1 MDALLG
7 VTNVPNGVWID
18 EEGMIVRPAEPAF
31 PERNPGQPRAAS
43 GTVPEDMP
51 ERMRETLAEAQKIRI
66 DPHKYTAALR
76 DWAENGER
84 SRYRLS
90 PQEVI
95 ERSGA
100 RDAAEAMAAACFELG
115 HHLWRAGF
123 PDLAPRYWRRAHEL
137 HPGNWTYKRQAWQL
151 ADPLQ
156 GPSEL
161 YESDWLSDVRKIGAE
176 NYYPTLDM

>member
-1 MDALLG
+1 VDALLG

-43 GTVPEDMP
+43 GTVRDDMP
-51 ERMRETLAEAQKIRI
+51 ERMREMLAEAQKIRI

-76 DWAENGER
+76 DWVENGER

-90 PQEVI
+90 PQEVM

-100 RDAAEAMAAACFELG
+100 RGAAEAMAAACFELG
-115 HHLWRAGF
+115 HHLWRAGY
-123 PDLAPRYWRRAHEL
+123 PDLAPRYWRQAHEL
-137 HPGNWTYKRQAWQL
+137 HPANWTYKRQAWQL

-176 NYYPTLDM
+176 NYYPPLDM